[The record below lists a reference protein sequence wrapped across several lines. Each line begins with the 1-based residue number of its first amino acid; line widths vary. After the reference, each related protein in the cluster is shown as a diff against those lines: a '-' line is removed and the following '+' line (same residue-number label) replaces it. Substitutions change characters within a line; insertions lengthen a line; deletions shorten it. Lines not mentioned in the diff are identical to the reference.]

1 MGSGAL
7 DQTDEIIEVPCA
19 VWRTIEAI
27 YGAPLADL
35 GLSETGDYFPGQ
47 IGIDVGQRELVAAR
61 VAACA
66 EVVIGA

>member
-1 MGSGAL
+1 MPS
-7 DQTDEIIEVPCA
+7 A

-35 GLSETGDYFPGQ
+35 GLSETGDYFAGQ